1 MQRSQRCVF
10 SKNKAILCASVAN
23 LMIFIVAPAFASP
36 RTFDT
41 IEFKGLKLLKKEAI
55 ASGSGISASGGKI
68 VADPV
73 KINEYLRKETLL
85 STYKLIDKKNSL
97 TIVVSEREP
106 KFNIALDRTGKT
118 VLCEIDSNYSVISYT
133 IHRSDLPLVEIGQA
147 DFDGKRFSVRARG
160 CFDLLER
167 VKKTAIGNEMERA
180 ALRSDGFLD
189 LKLRKRPT
197 VFTLD
202 CLDESM
208 SKVQSA
214 AAWCDAKGKYPEHLM
229 VRGNIA
235 VIR

>member
-1 MQRSQRCVF
+1 MKRGVATPCSLTLIAALFV
-10 SKNKAILCASVAN
+10 CAGSLA
-23 LMIFIVAPAFASP
+23 AAP

-41 IEFKGLKLLKKEAI
+41 IEFKGLKLLRKEAI
-55 ASGSGISASGGKI
+55 AAGAGITASGGKI
-68 VADPV
+68 IADPV
-73 KINEYLRKETLL
+73 KINEFMHKETLVAN
-85 STYKLIDKKNSL
+85 YKLIDKKNSL

-106 KFNIALDRTGKT
+106 KFNIALDRAGKT
-118 VLCEIDSNYSVISYT
+118 VLCEIDSNYSVISYA
-133 IHRSDLPLVEIGQA
+133 IHRSDLPLVGIVQA
-147 DFDGKRFSVRARG
+147 DFDLKRFSARARG

-167 VKKTAIGNEMERA
+167 VKKTAIGNEIERVT
-180 ALRSDGFLD
+180 LRSDGFLD

-214 AAWCDAKGKYPEHLM
+214 AGWCDAKGKYPEHLM